1 MNSEKLAIEEFI
13 DYFNIDS
20 KEIKDSSFY
29 KYIGDFEFYFNGHT
43 YIMYSEKDFNI
54 IEKYIIESVYNN
66 ININDPLTK
75 KIIDRLIDYKKSN
88 RIFKNSEL
96 AEIVGKTNNFYI
108 AYE

>member
-1 MNSEKLAIEEFI
+1 MDEKLAIEEFI

-29 KYIGDFEFYFNGHT
+29 KYIGDFVFYFNCHN
-43 YIMYSEKDFNI
+43 YIMYSEKDFDI
-54 IEKYIIESVYNN
+54 IEKHLINSVYNN
-66 ININDPLTK
+66 INIYDPLTK

>member
-13 DYFNIDS
+13 DYFNIDP

-29 KYIGDFEFYFNGHT
+29 KYIGDFEFYFNGHN
-43 YIMYSEKDFNI
+43 YIMYSEKDFDI
-54 IEKYIIESVYNN
+54 IEKYFINSVYYD
-66 ININDPLTK
+66 IRDPLTK

-96 AEIVGKTNNFYI
+96 VEIVGKTNNFYI